1 MNGLGEH
8 GARIED
14 DKLDKLEIVSP
25 EKLLFSSGILGYP
38 GSFVRRCLTTAHLT
52 VVKTL
57 SDADASPICT
67 EGLLPFIAYL
77 YCD

>member
-14 DKLDKLEIVSP
+14 DKLDRLQIVSP
-25 EKLLFSSGILGYP
+25 EKLLLSSGLLGYP
-38 GSFVRRCLTTAHLT
+38 GSFVMRCLTTAHLT
-52 VVKTL
+52 VVKIW
-57 SDADASPICT
+57 SDADASPIRT
-67 EGLLPFIAYL
+67 EGLPPFIAYL